1 MSEQPPKVS
10 DINPSQL
17 IAYLDEQIL
26 KDVLNHLFIKARLEK
41 PVAEFSKTKDP
52 ESIKKILIILR
63 DSGKITKDEASLIAD
78 SFNEY
83 MKIHNITGSIDIS
96 SSAEKIKNIDDESS
110 VDLDATEVFT
120 VGVLSADELM
130 QEIDNQI
137 EKLKVADRK
146 KIKKILEAFQEGIV
160 KSVKSELSKKIN
172 SKDESTVNKILSIV
186 EKYIKTH
193 DVEKKEQ
200 EISDINTSDTV
211 EEVIEDEVLD
221 EPEHEEPNKADIRS
235 MRSEVKNKRPTK
247 VIKDL
252 KDLDLGAIESES
264 QDGIQTESV
273 EELKAIEQYNTL
285 MDLGWTK
292 KQIKSFSE
300 QRKEE
305 IIKIGEKNP
314 NSPKFKEIVSND
326 KNLGL
331 NAGAIFDRLTA
342 ILEKGSPYKD
352 SDVKVFRGEK
362 FLDKDSGMIFEVVDT
377 VRTEE
382 DPEGLDDSEKFAYY
396 ENHDQVLL
404 EGPFDYETGKNITKK
419 ISNREFADLI
429 ANESFVSTTDKNPE
443 VTGGS
448 NEEIDSLEDEINR
461 LVKQLDG
468 LRAPK
473 TNNERSLKEDLQKEV
488 FEKRNKLKELL
499 SLENKDSIIEG
510 KIMRFIENAGIP
522 FEYGDILLPINGGNE
537 FIIKH
542 PFTEFEGKTLYTYTY
557 YKIARYNIK
566 NPPKDIPKNKLEDF
580 QYSERKDFKS
590 EDITKYRVTKREYLG
605 ILLKTVEIE
614 KNKIQEKRN
623 LLELLKEEIKKRD
636 L

>member
-26 KDVLNHLFIKARLEK
+26 KDVANHLFIKARLEK

-52 ESIKKILIILR
+52 ESIRKILVILR
-63 DSGKITKDEASLIAD
+63 DSGKITKDEASLVAD

-96 SSAEKIKNIDDESS
+96 VSAEKIKNTDNESS

-120 VGVLSADELM
+120 VGVFSADELM
-130 QEIDNQI
+130 QEIDSQI

-146 KIKKILEAFQEGIV
+146 KIKKILEAFQEGVV
-160 KSVKSELSKKIN
+160 KSVKNELLKKVK
-172 SKDESTVNKILSIV
+172 STDESTVNKILLIV
-186 EKYIKTH
+186 EKYLKTH

-200 EISDINTSDTV
+200 EISD
-211 EEVIEDEVLD
+211 
-221 EPEHEEPNKADIRS
+221 
-235 MRSEVKNKRPTK
+235 RSEVKNKRPTK
-247 VIKDL
+247 VVKDL
-252 KDLDLGAIESES
+252 KDLDLDAIESES
-264 QDGIQTESV
+264 QDGIQTESA
-273 EELKAIEQYNTL
+273 EELKALGQYNTL
-285 MDLGWTK
+285 VDLGWTK

-300 QRKEE
+300 QRREE
-305 IIKIGEKNP
+305 IAKRGEKNP
-314 NSPKFKEIVSND
+314 NSPKFKEIVSSD

-331 NAGAIFDRLTA
+331 NADAIFDRLTA
-342 ILEKGSPYKD
+342 ILEKGSPYED
-352 SDVKVFRGEK
+352 SDVKVYRGEK
-362 FLDKDSGMIFEVVDT
+362 FLDKDSGIIFEVVDT
-377 VRTEE
+377 IRTEE

-396 ENHDQVLL
+396 EDHDQVLL
-404 EGPFDYETGKNITKK
+404 EGPFNYETGKNITKK

-429 ANESFVSTTDKNPE
+429 ANESFVSTTDENPE

-468 LRAPK
+468 LKAPK

-557 YKIARYNIK
+557 YKIVRYNIK

>member
-26 KDVLNHLFIKARLEK
+26 KDVANHLFIKARLEK

-52 ESIKKILIILR
+52 ESIRKILVILR
-63 DSGKITKDEASLIAD
+63 DSGKITKDEASLVAD

-96 SSAEKIKNIDDESS
+96 VSAEKIKNTDNESS

-120 VGVLSADELM
+120 VGVFSADELM
-130 QEIDNQI
+130 QEIDSQI

-146 KIKKILEAFQEGIV
+146 KIKKILEAFQEGVV
-160 KSVKSELSKKIN
+160 KSVKNELLKKVK
-172 SKDESTVNKILSIV
+172 STDESTVNKILLIV
-186 EKYIKTH
+186 EKYLKTH

-200 EISDINTSDTV
+200 EISD
-211 EEVIEDEVLD
+211 
-221 EPEHEEPNKADIRS
+221 
-235 MRSEVKNKRPTK
+235 RSEVKNKRPTK
-247 VIKDL
+247 VVKDL
-252 KDLDLGAIESES
+252 KDLDLDAIESES
-264 QDGIQTESV
+264 QDGIQTESA
-273 EELKAIEQYNTL
+273 EELKVLGQYNTL
-285 MDLGWTK
+285 VDLGWTK

-300 QRKEE
+300 QRREE
-305 IIKIGEKNP
+305 IAKRGEKNP
-314 NSPKFKEIVSND
+314 NSPKFKEIVSSD

-331 NAGAIFDRLTA
+331 NADAIFDRLTA

-377 VRTEE
+377 IRTEE

-488 FEKRNKLKELL
+488 FEKRNKLKELV

-542 PFTEFEGKTLYTYTY
+542 PFTEFEGQTLYTYTY